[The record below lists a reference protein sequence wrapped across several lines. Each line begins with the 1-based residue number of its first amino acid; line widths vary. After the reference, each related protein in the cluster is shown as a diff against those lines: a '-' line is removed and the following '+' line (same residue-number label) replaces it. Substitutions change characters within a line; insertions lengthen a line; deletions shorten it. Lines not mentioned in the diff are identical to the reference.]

1 MTQESR
7 YDNIRSNIE
16 FVRGKKEFNIPGF
29 SYIDDCEFML
39 SRISQLE
46 AKCHQQQLEIA
57 EMRNELQRSIP

>member
-7 YDNIRSNIE
+7 YGNIRDNIDFAREN
-16 FVRGKKEFNIPGF
+16 KWLTIPAF
-29 SYIDDCEFML
+29 SYIEDCEFLL

-46 AKCHQQQLEIA
+46 AKCHQQQMEIA